1 MLKADRRIRALD
13 LRHSQLNDNGRERE
27 LDSVVSL
34 SPSLLARRLGTDF
47 FGGSPDRSAGGD
59 TPRTRTAHLRCTRPR
74 PGAALP
80 SRGPHGAPVSPRPL
94 RDTGAEPHEPQS
106 RGTSL
111 AVRGLVRRC
120 SRLRILSVEA
130 HRAQGRGKR
139 CDGRLKASRGLR
151 LPDAFRRSTDP
162 CTSRFRHVRLHC
174 TCLTDFNDAKL

>member
-130 HRAQGRGKR
+130 QGPGQRQALRRASQSFARSAIAR
-139 CDGRLKASRGLR
+139 RFSSVDRPLHQQISTRPTTLH
-151 LPDAFRRSTDP
+151 LP
-162 CTSRFRHVRLHC
+162 H
-174 TCLTDFNDAKL
+174 